1 MLTVFLSRS
10 DVSRHTQALHLLP
23 ELGEALKLRTKGPSS
38 RRLDLEAPGRDGAT
52 VVRTAALEGVPAYA
66 VTTQVRQGDG
76 SSRAVLQLHDGP
88 TGKLLALMD
97 AGHSRALRASLVG
110 ALSADALARPDAR
123 HVAVLGSGAAAIG
136 ALKAL
141 RLVRSVEQVW
151 LFEADLARSFELAL
165 HLQATLSMA
174 VRGAP
179 TAAAAVAEADIV
191 LLTGEETLP
200 SDSVKR
206 GAHVAVLGAESF
218 PTCPLPP
225 ETLERARRFCDE
237 PETSPRWG
245 PPFQLSLGGVLRG
258 DDPGRTSPDEVTLF
272 ASTGPAFL
280 DLIVAWHVYQ
290 GARDD
295 DELTRLDLEA

>member
-1 MLTVFLSRS
+1 M
-10 DVSRHTQALHLLP
+10 
-23 ELGEALKLRTKGPSS
+23 
-38 RRLDLEAPGRDGAT
+38 
-52 VVRTAALEGVPAYA
+52 
-66 VTTQVRQGDG
+66 
-76 SSRAVLQLHDGP
+76 
-88 TGKLLALMD
+88 
-97 AGHSRALRASLVG
+97 
-110 ALSADALARPDAR
+110 
-123 HVAVLGSGAAAIG
+123 LGSGAAAIG